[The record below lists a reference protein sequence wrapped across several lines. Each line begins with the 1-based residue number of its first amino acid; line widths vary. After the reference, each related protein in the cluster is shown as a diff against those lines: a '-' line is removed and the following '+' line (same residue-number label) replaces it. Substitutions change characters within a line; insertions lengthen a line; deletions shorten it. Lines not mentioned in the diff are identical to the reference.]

1 MNPPD
6 QTAFVNTSGTG
17 NIDLGNNFP
26 AISFNNSSPFSFEVW
41 VRLRQL
47 PASTAASIFRK
58 TSEFLI
64 GCTSAGNV
72 TLWRAGLYA
81 GLVSSATIGANQ
93 WTHVGVTFDGQSLTL
108 YLNGIQDSFVI
119 VTAPGVPNQGNDFQ
133 LGIGAN
139 MDLGTCRMWSIAQT
153 SAYMYQAPWAPQP
166 SAQTAG
172 LVANYDLTAKPP
184 VDISGNNNPLTLT
197 APATSILSAPGVL
210 LSGSAHVDPLEQDV
224 IRCGDTPYTIDAWL
238 YLTATAGAQ
247 GIFSSGNLNDPGT
260 VALWLDGGVLKSQR
274 GPTVLAATSSIPAQ
288 TWTHVATTYDGT
300 TLIVYINGVAAGSM
314 ATGAILSLV
323 DESAEIGAF
332 DTAGGGEANFLQGYI
347 QYLSAWSI
355 ALTAVQVQSLM
366 YDDPTLQPGCV
377 ANFSFAQT
385 VPVDLNTGAPLV
397 LNGGAVLAEQMVP
410 WSRSVEPVA
419 TEAREREVSS
429 DAAQERHL
437 RRQLSKADA
446 TVRGLC
452 LRLKKTD
459 APPPFEAHI
468 PLLLAELKAA
478 FPENFSAEE
487 RSRVLKEHEEHL
499 KQLAAEGPP
508 PLGAVTHAIVDG
520 NHVLTYHG
528 PKGPEEVFRASVA
541 DVDPCTVWWVQFFV
555 TILFGLASMLG
566 LTAPVTARVT
576 QFAQTLIADLGV
588 MAAMWPLWVGTITA
602 QTVLSFL
609 GLLYNNGYLGTFF
622 KFCFSQ
628 LTWWGIGRLVLYVVG
643 LFIPAPSPAKV
654 AFFVAAAALVYNLI
668 QALRNKPC

>member
-1 MNPPD
+1 MRPPD

-17 NIDLGNNFP
+17 NIDLGNNFS
-26 AISFNNSSPFSFEVW
+26 AISFNNSRPFSFEVY

-47 PASTAASIFRK
+47 PASAAASVLRK
-58 TSEFLI
+58 TGEFVI
-64 GCTSAGNV
+64 GCTSGGNITV
-72 TLWRAGLYA
+72 WRAGLFA
-81 GLVSSATIGANQ
+81 TLVSSATIAANQ
-93 WTHVGVTFDGQSLTL
+93 WIHIGVTFDGQTLTL

-119 VTAPGVPNQGNDFQ
+119 VTAAGIPNQGNDFQ

-139 MDLGTCRMWSIAQT
+139 MDIDTCRMWSIAQT
-153 SAYMYQAPWAPQP
+153 SAYMYKAPWAPEP
-166 SAQTAG
+166 AAQTTG
-172 LVANYDLTAKPP
+172 LVANYDLSAKPP
-184 VDISGNNNPLTLT
+184 KDISGNNNPLTLT
-197 APATSILSAPGVL
+197 APATSILSAPGVFM
-210 LSGSAHVDPLEQDV
+210 SASAHVDPREQDV

-274 GPTVLAATSSIPAQ
+274 GPTVLAATGSIPAQ
-288 TWTHVATTYDGT
+288 TWTHVATTYNGT

-332 DTAGGGEANFLQGYI
+332 DTAGGGEANFFQGYI

-355 ALTAVQVQSLM
+355 ALTAAQVQSLM

-385 VPVDLNTGAPLV
+385 IPVDLNTGAPLV

-410 WSRSVEPVA
+410 WSPSAQPVTARSPLVF
-419 TEAREREVSS
+419 S
-429 DAAQERHL
+429 DITRERHL
-437 RRQLSKADA
+437 RRQLRKADA

-452 LRLKKTD
+452 QRRKKAD
-459 APPPFEAHI
+459 PPPPWEAHI

-487 RSRVLKEHEEHL
+487 RSRILKEHEEYL
-499 KQLAAEGPP
+499 NQLGAEGPP
-508 PLGAVTHAIVDG
+508 PIGAVTHAIVDG
-520 NHVLTYHG
+520 DHVLTYHG
-528 PKGPEEVFRASVA
+528 PNGPEEVFRASVG
-541 DVDPCTVWWVQFFV
+541 DVDPCTVWWVQFII

-566 LTAPVTARVT
+566 LTAPVTARVN
-576 QFAQTLIADLGV
+576 QFAQTLLANIGV
-588 MAAMWPLWVGTITA
+588 MAAISQVFVGTITA
-602 QTVLSFL
+602 GAVLSFL
-609 GLLYNNGYLGTFF
+609 ALLYNNGYLGTFF
-622 KFCFSQ
+622 KFCFTQ

-654 AFFVAAAALVYNLI
+654 AFFVTAAALVFNLT
-668 QALRNKPC
+668 QALQNKPC